1 MGLTAKDRRRLSAEG
16 HHLEPKVILA
26 EADVSDNVATRV
38 DAILALHP
46 LMKVRVN
53 TRDREIC
60 AAIVSQLAQRV
71 TCEVVQRV
79 GRVALLYRE
88 PATAD
93 SE

>member
-16 HHLEPKVILA
+16 HHLEARVTLA

-38 DAILALHP
+38 DAILAQNP
-46 LMKVRVN
+46 LLKVRVN
-53 TRDREIC
+53 TKDREIC
-60 AAIVSQLAQRV
+60 AAIVSQLAERV

-88 PATAD
+88 ASTAD